1 MTINIGIKL
10 DPRVN
15 LKARR
20 TLDGNILI
28 MDHED
33 IDIVLM
39 LEKGKCLTFPKSTM
53 SERVYMAQDRMF
65 NFLAKK
71 GLVSRD
77 AIQGSNVF
85 GSLEAKMI
93 DSKIP
98 GIDRDQAFLYTI
110 NEYIQQEKPYF
121 STHDQYDDSRLD
133 RLLMPD
139 EENSTELGDVPQSD
153 KKGSHDSRVRPYGY
167 MYNYSLIREED
178 GDTK

>member
-1 MTINIGIKL
+1 
-10 DPRVN
+10 
-15 LKARR
+15 
-20 TLDGNILI
+20 

-33 IDIVLM
+33 IAIVLM

-71 GLVSRD
+71 GLVNRD

-110 NEYIQQEKPYF
+110 NEYI
-121 STHDQYDDSRLD
+121 
-133 RLLMPD
+133 
-139 EENSTELGDVPQSD
+139 
-153 KKGSHDSRVRPYGY
+153 
-167 MYNYSLIREED
+167 
-178 GDTK
+178 